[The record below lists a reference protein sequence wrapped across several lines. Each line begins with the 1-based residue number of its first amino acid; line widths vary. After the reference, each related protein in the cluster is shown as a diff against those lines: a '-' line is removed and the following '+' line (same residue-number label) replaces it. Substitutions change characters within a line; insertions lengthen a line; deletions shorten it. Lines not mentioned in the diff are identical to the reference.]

1 MTQTPSAMPN
11 ALIAESFPL
20 WGSRLIE
27 ASAGTGKTWTIA
39 ALYLRLVLGHGQA
52 DAETGEPS
60 AFGRPLAPSDILV
73 MTFTKAATRELS
85 DRIRTRLLEA
95 ARCFR
100 GEQAVDARDQFLVQ
114 LLQDYPDGP
123 ARNQAAWRLAMAA
136 EGMDEAS
143 VHTIDAWCQRMLREH
158 AFDSGNLFDEE
169 LVADE
174 QALRVEAVQDYWR
187 SECYPLSA
195 DLLQQVLGIW
205 KDIDALRKDVAQL
218 IHMRIQEQSP
228 EQLPS
233 QSLQDL
239 ITGWS
244 SDLPALAERTQRVAE
259 MKQWLLE
266 ELQERPGHWHG
277 GKLRPASVV
286 NWFGQLTEWAEQ
298 KTPLCLPD
306 LGTGLNRLT
315 PGGLL
320 EARNN
325 AAPANVE
332 IPPAFEWF
340 ESVVTQYQENAFSPR
355 LRRHAAG
362 HVARR
367 LDRLKRQSRSFGFAD
382 MLDRLGS
389 ALHGPHG
396 ARLRERILTQY
407 PVALIDEF
415 QDTSPLQYDIFD
427 QIYRSHENSRE
438 RALLLIGDP
447 KQSIYGFRGADI
459 YSYLRARK
467 ATEGRHYVLGTN
479 YRSTTAL
486 VKAVNHCFLQAEQKP
501 PAAFRFASEAGNPL
515 PFVEVAAQGRSER
528 LVGPQGD
535 LPALTLVHDLE
546 LQNADSVKARFAERC
561 AEQIASWLNEPTTG
575 FAKDNGSFERLRP
588 SDIAVLVRT
597 GKEAAAVRLALQRR
611 GIASV
616 YLSDKESVFQSDEA
630 RDLVHWLR
638 GVAMPQDAALVRAA
652 LATGSL
658 GLSLAELGHVASDD
672 EAFDRNSA
680 RLLGLHQVWQQQG
693 VLAMLRQTLYQFQ
706 LASRWLDQDLGGERR
721 LTNFLHLAELL
732 QNASRQLDG
741 EQALIR
747 WLQQQIEDEASDSDD
762 KIIRLE
768 SDADLVKVIT
778 IHKSKGLEF
787 PLVCLPFP
795 TSFRDVSSRPPKA
808 LSLPDGQGKREVI
821 LDPDKDD
828 IARAEQERLREDLRL
843 LYVALTRPRHALW
856 IGFAAV
862 KVGTRK
868 DCQSHRSAIG
878 YLFGGD
884 QALAPGDWQKQLEQ
898 LAQGCPEIALHAAA
912 ATTACTRLVAGR
924 TGNGLV
930 DAPRF
935 DTPIERDWAIASYSR
950 LTSSIKE
957 AGPARSS
964 MRSPRAA
971 DDELTLAA
979 GEEERV
985 ALMAIAAP
993 LQQAASPIQHA
1004 FRRGPFAGN
1013 FLHDQ
1018 LEWLAGRGFALE
1030 RDPQLGEQ
1038 LLQRLEH
1045 SDYGERA
1052 AEVLEWLKHITTTPL
1067 PGPGAA
1073 LAQLH
1078 TARAEMEFWLPLE
1091 RIRIE
1096 ALDQACRE
1104 HLLPGVERP
1113 ALQSSVVHGMLMGFA
1128 DLVFE
1133 HEGRYWVLDY
1143 KSNHLGQDDQD
1154 YGSEAIAQA
1163 MAKHRY
1169 DVQAAIYLSAL
1180 HRLLASRLGDS
1191 YNPHQHLGGAVFLF
1205 LRGIQHPGRGACVL
1219 QPRTGFYNQLDAML
1233 GSEEVCA

>member
-1 MTQTPSAMPN
+1 MTQTPSPETQ
-11 ALIAESFPL
+11 ALVAESFPL

-39 ALYLRLVLGHGQA
+39 ALYLRLVLGHSKA
-52 DAETGEPS
+52 ATDTDAGS
-60 AFGRPLAPSDILV
+60 AFGRPLAPSEILV
-73 MTFTKAATRELS
+73 MTFTRAATRELS
-85 DRIRTRLLEA
+85 DRIRKRLLEA

-100 GEQAVDARDQFLVQ
+100 GEQEVDARDRFLVQ
-114 LLQDYPDGP
+114 LMQDYPPGQ
-123 ARNQAAWRLAMAA
+123 ARNHAAWRLAMAA

-158 AFDSGNLFDEE
+158 AFDSGSLFDEE

-174 QALRVEAVQDYWR
+174 VGLLTEAVQDYWR

-205 KDIDALRKDVAQL
+205 KDIDALRHDVTQL
-218 IHMRIQEQSP
+218 IHLRIQEQSP
-228 EQLPS
+228 ERLPS

-239 ITGWS
+239 IPDWTGK
-244 SDLPALAERTQRVAE
+244 LPSLDERSQRVAE

-266 ELQERPGHWHG
+266 ELNTRRAHWNG
-277 GKLRPASVV
+277 TKLKQDTVQK
-286 NWFGQLTEWAEQ
+286 WFGQLTQWAGQ

-306 LGTGLNRLT
+306 LGTGLSRLT
-315 PGGLL
+315 PGGLRD
-320 EARNN
+320 ARTK
-325 AAPANVE
+325 AAPAELE
-332 IPPAFEWF
+332 IPPAFKWF
-340 ESVVTQYQENAFSPR
+340 EGVAAHYQSHPLGPL

-396 ARLRERILTQY
+396 ARLRERIRTQY

-427 QIYRSHENSRE
+427 RIYRTQENARE
-438 RALLLIGDP
+438 SALLLIGDP
-447 KQSIYGFRGADI
+447 KQSIYGFHGADI
-459 YSYLRARK
+459 YSYLRARQ

-486 VKAVNHCFLQAEQKP
+486 VKAVNHCFLQAEQRP
-501 PAAFRFASEAGNPL
+501 QAAFRFASAQGNPL
-515 PFVEVAAQGRSER
+515 PFVEVDAQGRGER

-546 LQNADSVKARFAERC
+546 LQNADSAKARFAERC
-561 AEQIASWLNEPTTG
+561 AEQIARWLDEPATG
-575 FAKDNGSFERLRP
+575 FESDEDGFKRLRP

-597 GKEAAAVRLALQRR
+597 GKEASAVRLALQRR

-658 GLSLAELGHVASDD
+658 GLSLDELGQVASDD
-672 EAFDRNSA
+672 ESFDRLSA
-680 RLLGLHQVWQQQG
+680 RLLDLHQVWQQQG
-693 VLAMLRQTLYQFQ
+693 VLAMLRQTLHQFR
-706 LASRWLDQDLGGERR
+706 LASRWLDQDLGGERH

-747 WLQQQIEDEASDSDD
+747 WLQQQIEDEASDSEDR
-762 KIIRLE
+762 IIRLE

-795 TSFRDVSSRPPKA
+795 TSFRAVSSRSAKA
-808 LSLPDGQGKREVI
+808 LSLPDAQDKREVI
-821 LDPDKDD
+821 LDPDEMDME
-828 IARAEQERLREDLRL
+828 RAEQERLREDLRL
-843 LYVALTRPRHALW
+843 LYVALTRPRHVLW
-856 IGFAAV
+856 IGFAAL
-862 KVGTRK
+862 KVGNGK

-884 QALAPGDWQKQLEQ
+884 QALAPQQWHEQLEQ
-898 LAQGCPEIALHAAA
+898 VAQGCPEIALQA
-912 ATTACTRLVAGR
+912 ATEATACTRLVAGR
-924 TGNGLV
+924 TGNDLV

-935 DTPIERDWAIASYSR
+935 DTPVERDWAIASYSR
-950 LTSSIKE
+950 LTSSIKSS
-957 AGPARSS
+957 GPAQSS
-964 MRSPRAA
+964 LRKPRPA
-971 DDELTLAA
+971 DDEATFAA
-979 GEEERV
+979 GEEERM
-985 ALMAIAAP
+985 ALLATEAP
-993 LQQAASPIQHA
+993 LQRAASPIQHA
-1004 FRRGPFAGN
+1004 FKRGPFAGN
-1013 FLHDQ
+1013 FLHEQ
-1018 LEWLAGRGFALE
+1018 LEWLARHGFELDREALQGELLE
-1030 RDPQLGEQ
+1030 RLKQ
-1038 LLQRLEH
+1038 

-1052 AEVLEWLKHITTTPL
+1052 AEVLDWLTQVTTTPL
-1067 PGPGAA
+1067 PGPDAA

-1078 TARAEMEFWLPLE
+1078 NARAEMEFWLPLE
-1091 RIRIE
+1091 RIRLD

-1104 HLLPGVERP
+1104 HLLPGFERP
-1113 ALQSSVVHGMLMGFA
+1113 ALQSSAVHGMLMGFA

-1143 KSNHLGQDDQD
+1143 KSNHLGQDDEA
-1154 YGSEAIAQA
+1154 YGGEAIPQA
-1163 MAKHRY
+1163 MARHRY
-1169 DVQAAIYLSAL
+1169 DVQAAIYLVAL
-1180 HRLLASRLGDS
+1180 HRLLASRLGEGYD
-1191 YNPHQHLGGAVFLF
+1191 PQQHLGGAVFLF

-1219 QPRTGFYNQLDAML
+1219 QPGAGFYRQLDAML
-1233 GSEEVCA
+1233 DNQELCA

>member
-1 MTQTPSAMPN
+1 MTQTPSAEPQ
-11 ALIAESFPL
+11 ALIAENFPL

-39 ALYLRLVLGHGQA
+39 ALYLRLVLGHGK
-52 DAETGEPS
+52 DATATDPGS
-60 AFGRPLAPSDILV
+60 AFGRPLAPSEILV

-85 DRIRTRLLEA
+85 DRIRKRLLEA
-95 ARCFR
+95 SRCFR
-100 GEQAVDARDQFLVQ
+100 GEQAVDARDKFLAQ
-114 LLQDYPDGP
+114 LMQDYPAGP
-123 ARNQAAWRLAMAA
+123 ARKQAAWRLAVAA
-136 EGMDEAS
+136 ESMDEAS

-174 QALRVEAVQDYWR
+174 QALLVEAVQDYWR

-218 IHMRIQEQSP
+218 IHLRIETQNP
-228 EQLPS
+228 E

-239 ITGWS
+239 ITGWARPLQNLLI
-244 SDLPALAERTQRVAE
+244 DKDEKVEAME
-259 MKQWLLE
+259 QWLQQQL
-266 ELQERPGHWHG
+266 LNHPGHWNG
-277 GKLRPASVV
+277 NRLQPASVRR
-286 NWFGQLTEWAEQ
+286 WFDQLTEWAEQ

-306 LGTGLNRLT
+306 LGTGLVRLT
-315 PGGLL
+315 PSGLRQ
-320 EARNN
+320 ARTV
-325 AAPANVE
+325 AAPALVE

-340 ESVVTQYQENAFSPR
+340 ESVVTQYQQNPFSPR

-396 ARLRERILTQY
+396 ARLRERILMQY

-459 YSYLRARK
+459 YSYLRARQ
-467 ATEGRHYVLGTN
+467 ATEGRHYVLGIN
-479 YRSTTAL
+479 YRSTAAL
-486 VKAVNHCFLQAEQKP
+486 VDAVNHCFLQAEQKP
-501 PAAFRFASEAGNPL
+501 LAAFRFASAQGNPL
-515 PFVEVAAQGRSER
+515 PFVKVAAQGRSER

-546 LQNADSVKARFAERC
+546 LQNGDSIKARFAERC
-561 AEQIASWLNEPTTG
+561 AEQIASWLNEPDTG
-575 FAKDNGSFERLRP
+575 FAKNDGSFERLRP

-597 GKEAAAVRLALQRR
+597 GKEAAAVRLAMQQR

-658 GLSLAELGHVASDD
+658 GLSLDELGHVASDD
-672 EAFDRNSA
+672 EAFDRHSA

-693 VLAMLRQTLYQFQ
+693 VLAMLRQTLHQFQ

-721 LTNFLHLAELL
+721 LTNFLHLAELM

-762 KIIRLE
+762 RIIRLE

-795 TSFRDVSSRPPKA
+795 TSFREVNAKSAKV
-808 LSLPDGQGKREVI
+808 LSLPDGPGTRQVI
-821 LDPDKDD
+821 LDPDKTDME
-828 IARAEQERLREDLRL
+828 RADQERLREDLRL

-856 IGFAAV
+856 IGFAALR
-862 KVGTRK
+862 VGNGQ
-868 DCQSHRSAIG
+868 DCQSHKSAIG
-878 YLFGGD
+878 YLFGED
-884 QALAPGDWQKQLEQ
+884 QALSPQQWQKQLVQ
-898 LAQGCPEIALHAAA
+898 LAQGCQAIALHAASH
-912 ATTACTRLVAGR
+912 TTACTRLAAGG
-924 TGNGLV
+924 TENTLM
-930 DAPRF
+930 DAPQF
-935 DTPIERDWAIASYSR
+935 GTPIERDWTIASYSR
-950 LTSSIKE
+950 LTSSLKE
-957 AGPARSS
+957 TGPAPSS
-964 MRSPRAA
+964 MRSPRAS
-971 DDELTLAA
+971 DDEVTLGADK
-979 GEEERV
+979 EERV
-985 ALMAIAAP
+985 ALLAIAAP
-993 LQQAASPIQHA
+993 LQQAASSIQHA
-1004 FRRGPFAGN
+1004 FKRGPFAGN
-1013 FLHDQ
+1013 FLHEQ
-1018 LEWLAGRGFALE
+1018 LEWLAGRGFGLE
-1030 RDPQLGEQ
+1030 SDPQLGEQ
-1038 LLQRLEH
+1038 LLQRLQH

-1052 AEVLEWLKHITTTPL
+1052 DEVLEWLKHITTTPL

-1091 RIRIE
+1091 RIRID

-1154 YGSEAIAQA
+1154 YGSDAIAQA
-1163 MAKHRY
+1163 MARHRY

-1180 HRLLASRLGDS
+1180 HRLLSSRLGES
-1191 YNPHQHLGGAVFLF
+1191 YDPQQHLGGAVFLF
-1205 LRGIQHPGRGACVL
+1205 LRGIHHPGRGACVL
-1219 QPRTGFYNQLDAML
+1219 QPGTDFYSQLDAML
-1233 GSEEVCA
+1233 GNEEVCA

>member
-1 MTQTPSAMPN
+1 MTQTPSAMPD
-11 ALIAESFPL
+11 ALIAERFPL

-39 ALYLRLVLGHGQA
+39 ALYLRLVLGHG
-52 DAETGEPS
+52 DAES
-60 AFGRPLAPSDILV
+60 AFGRPLAPSEILV

-85 DRIRTRLLEA
+85 DRIRKRLLQA

-100 GEQAVDARDQFLVQ
+100 GEQAVDDKDTFLARVM
-114 LLQDYPDGP
+114 QDYPPGP

-136 EGMDEAS
+136 ESMDEAS
-143 VHTIDAWCQRMLREH
+143 VFTIDAWCQRMLREH
-158 AFDSGNLFDEE
+158 AFDSGSLFDEE

-174 QALRVEAVQDYWR
+174 QALLVEAVQDYWR
-187 SECYPLSA
+187 SECYPLPA

-205 KDIDALRKDVAQL
+205 KGIDALRDDVKRL
-218 IHMRIQEQSP
+218 LPLRIETQSP
-228 EQLPS
+228 E

-239 ITGWS
+239 IAGWTS
-244 SDLPALAERTQRVAE
+244 AVPLLAERVERVAE
-259 MKQWLLE
+259 MKQWLELE
-266 ELQERPGHWHG
+266 LRDRPGHWNG
-277 GKLRPASVV
+277 NKLRATSVAK
-286 NWFGQLTEWAEQ
+286 WFDQLTEWAKQ

-306 LGTGLNRLT
+306 LGTGLARLT

-320 EARNN
+320 AARIK
-325 AAPANVE
+325 AAPEVA
-332 IPPAFEWF
+332 IPQAFGWF
-340 ESVVTQYQENAFSPR
+340 EGLVKQAADHPFKPL

-362 HVARR
+362 QVARR
-367 LDRLKRQSRSFGFAD
+367 MARLKRQTRSFGFAD
-382 MLDRLGS
+382 MLDRLGA
-389 ALHGPHG
+389 ALQGAHG
-396 ARLRERILTQY
+396 ARLRERILQQY

-427 QIYRSHENSRE
+427 RVYRTGENARE

-459 YSYLRARK
+459 YSYLRARH
-467 ATEGRHYVLGTN
+467 ATGGRHYMLGTN
-479 YRSTTAL
+479 YRSTMPL
-486 VKAVNHCFLQAEQKP
+486 VQAVNHCFGQAEQRP
-501 PAAFRFASEAGNPL
+501 PAAFRFASAQGNPL
-515 PFVEVAAQGRSER
+515 PFVKVAAQGRSER

-546 LQNADSVKARFAERC
+546 LQNADSARARFAERC
-561 AEQIASWLNEPTTG
+561 AEQIATWLNEPATG
-575 FAKDNGSFERLRP
+575 FVSEEDGFSRLRP

-597 GKEAAAVRLALQRR
+597 GKEATAVRLSLQRR

-616 YLSDKESVFQSDEA
+616 YLSDKESVFRSDEA

-652 LATGSL
+652 LATASV
-658 GLSLAELGHVASDD
+658 GLSLDELGQVASDD
-672 EAFDRNSA
+672 EAFDRSSA

-693 VLAMLRQTLYQFQ
+693 VLAMLRQTLHQFR

-747 WLQQQIEDEASDSDD
+747 WLQQQIDDEAGDSEE
-762 KIIRLE
+762 KILRLE

-795 TSFRDVSSRPPKA
+795 TSFRPVSARTATA
-808 LSLPDGQGKREVI
+808 LSLPDAQGNRRLALE
-821 LDPDKDD
+821 PGEDD
-828 IARAEQERLREDLRL
+828 LAQAEQERLREDLRL

-856 IGFAAV
+856 VGFAALT
-862 KVGTRK
+862 VGQARE
-868 DCQSHRSAIG
+868 CQSHRSAIG
-878 YLFGGD
+878 YLLGGE
-884 QALAPGDWQKQLEQ
+884 QSLAPHDWQAQLAQ
-898 LAQGCPEIALHAAA
+898 LAQGCPDIALLPAPD
-912 ATTACTRLVAGR
+912 TTACTRLV
-924 TGNGLV
+924 TGDSDQALE

-935 DTPIERDWAIASYSR
+935 DTPMERDWTIASYSR

-957 AGPARSS
+957 SGPAASA
-964 MRSPRAA
+964 MRSPRPS
-971 DDELTLAA
+971 DDEVTPDAS
-979 GEEERV
+979 GEVDV
-985 ALMAIAAP
+985 ALAVP
-993 LQQAASPIQHA
+993 LQLADRPIQHA
-1004 FRRGPFAGN
+1004 FKRGPFAGN

-1018 LEWLAGRGFALE
+1018 LEWLASRGFALE

-1038 LLQRLEH
+1038 LLKRLQD
-1045 SDYGERA
+1045 SDYGERS
-1052 AEVLEWLKHITTTPL
+1052 AEVLEWLTQVCTTPL
-1067 PGPGAA
+1067 PGPGVA
-1073 LAQLH
+1073 LDQLH

-1091 RIRIE
+1091 RIRVE

-1113 ALQSSVVHGMLMGFA
+1113 ALQPSVVHGMLMGFA
-1128 DLVFE
+1128 DLMFE

-1143 KSNHLGQDDQD
+1143 KSNHLGADDQA
-1154 YGSEAIAQA
+1154 YGSEAVAQA
-1163 MAKHRY
+1163 MARHRY
-1169 DVQAAIYLSAL
+1169 DVQAGIYLGAL
-1180 HRLLASRLGDS
+1180 HRLLASRLGDR
-1191 YNPHQHLGGAVFLF
+1191 YDPQQHLGGAVFLF
-1205 LRGIQHPGRGACVL
+1205 LRGIHHPGRGACVL
-1219 QPRTGFYNQLDAML
+1219 QPGADF
-1233 GSEEVCA
+1233 